1 MEFTD
6 LNSPLHYMN
15 ACKQCVIAIDDGVE
29 SFITHLT
36 NEHAIPTE
44 WPSDR
49 ASRLTGDEAKK
60 PYTTIAATRKKRR
73 KLTTPRPLNSF
84 MVSACLTRFD
94 GKFYVCFT
102 RTLSY
107 LQIFAQHIRRN
118 VLAIFE
124 TASSSNISRLLGQA
138 WSKIPKEIRA
148 AYDEE
153 AARLSKIHNK
163 EFPTYKYQPRPRHAQ
178 CCNGTAFSPR
188 IDMDIDDDDNDLSL
202 PTQVPPHTSSLSSN
216 PLSSSTRLSI
226 SISNPLPL
234 SSSIA
239 ERRPPSPLKI
249 KPEPPSPTST
259 SSSSPFL
266 SSSNSSSFKL
276 KLPIPDIRP
285 PPLAKRPSK
294 LLKIAPVKIS
304 PKLPAAGDDQN
315 NRSSPCLSTSSPPS
329 RTPSPAQ
336 QLTPSQ
342 ENIVPPAV
350 SSSSS
355 VQNPEATSVQQ
366 RTAETLA
373 TLHKLLNQAAAQQQ
387 QNHQQA
393 QLQNQLQ
400 QQLQQQVEV
409 VAREQSVSSSATSK
423 PCILLT
429 PLQSEIGQQAIIS
442 CTQSATVPTLLT
454 CGNTIYVA
462 LTVMQ
467 APVIQSSTGVRTQ
480 VNQAM
485 EVTSTPQRQPVT
497 NPTPLLGSDL
507 MDLLRAMDANQTPS
521 NTECRLTELLQAALT
536 AATVPT
542 ATTSQ

>member
-1 MEFTD
+1 MEYTD

-15 ACKQCVIAIDDGVE
+15 ACKQCVITIDDGVE
-29 SFITHLT
+29 SFIAHLT
-36 NEHAIPTE
+36 SEHAIPTE

-84 MVSACLTRFD
+84 M
-94 GKFYVCFT
+94 
-102 RTLSY
+102 
-107 LQIFAQHIRRN
+107 IFAQHIRRN

-163 EFPTYKYQPRPRHAQ
+163 EFPTYKYQPRPRHSQ
-178 CCNGTAFSPR
+178 CCNGTAVSPR
-188 IDMDIDDDDNDLSL
+188 VDMDIDEDYDNDLSL
-202 PTQVPPHTSSLSSN
+202 PTQVPPLFTSSLSAN
-216 PLSSSTRLSI
+216 PTFSSARLSI
-226 SISNPLPL
+226 SIPNSAQL
-234 SSSIA
+234 SSSTA
-239 ERRPPSPLKI
+239 EQRLPSPLKL

-259 SSSSPFL
+259 NSSSPFL
-266 SSSNSSSFKL
+266 SSSNSSNFKL
-276 KLPIPDIRP
+276 KLSIPDIRP
-285 PPLAKRPSK
+285 PRLAKRPSK
-294 LLKIAPVKIS
+294 FLKIAPVKIS
-304 PKLPAAGDDQN
+304 PKLPANSGDTQN

-336 QLTPSQ
+336 QLTPNH

-350 SSSSS
+350 SSSSI
-355 VQNPEATSVQQ
+355 VQNTEVTSVQQ

-373 TLHKLLNQAAAQQQ
+373 TLHKLLNQATAQQQ
-387 QNHQQA
+387 QNQQQA

-400 QQLQQQVEV
+400 QQLQQQFQ
-409 VAREQSVSSSATSK
+409 AAGREQNLSSSSGSSK

-442 CTQSATVPTLLT
+442 CTQSATIPTLLT

-462 LTVMQ
+462 LTVMH
-467 APVIQSSTGVRTQ
+467 APVVQNPIGIRNQD
-480 VNQAM
+480 NQAVEM
-485 EVTSTPQRQPVT
+485 TTSPPQRQLVA
-497 NPTPLLGSDL
+497 NQTPLLGSEL
-507 MDLLRAMDANQTPS
+507 MDLLRAMDANQARS

-536 AATVPT
+536 AAAMPT